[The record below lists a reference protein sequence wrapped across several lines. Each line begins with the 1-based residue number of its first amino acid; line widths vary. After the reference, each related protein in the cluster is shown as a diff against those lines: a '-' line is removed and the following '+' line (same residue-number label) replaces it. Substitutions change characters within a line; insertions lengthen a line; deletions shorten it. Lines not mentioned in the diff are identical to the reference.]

1 MKIYN
6 NTIKSLLEVF
16 PKVDPEEDPLRY
28 YKIPIIRTFYFER
41 IRAVISCLNYAKSHK
56 GCFNKILDIGY
67 GSVILFPYLRDY
79 YNEIYGIDKH
89 GKSMEIEEIF
99 EKFNIKIN
107 LFDGDILEIN
117 FEDEFFD
124 CITCI
129 SVLDYV
135 KEYDKAI
142 NEIYRVLKHSGILI
156 VGLVVK
162 NSITDLGFSI
172 LNAKTDIY
180 HVATYKEIFK

>member
-1 MKIYN
+1 
-6 NTIKSLLEVF
+6 
-16 PKVDPEEDPLRY
+16 
-28 YKIPIIRTFYFER
+28 
-41 IRAVISCLNYAKSHK
+41 
-56 GCFNKILDIGY
+56 
-67 GSVILFPYLRDY
+67 
-79 YNEIYGIDKH
+79 
-89 GKSMEIEEIF
+89 MEIEEIF

-129 SVLDYV
+129 SVLDHV

-180 HVATYKEIFK
+180 HVATYKEIFKEINKKFKEEYRYIFPKFLPIKFSLYVCAVFIKV